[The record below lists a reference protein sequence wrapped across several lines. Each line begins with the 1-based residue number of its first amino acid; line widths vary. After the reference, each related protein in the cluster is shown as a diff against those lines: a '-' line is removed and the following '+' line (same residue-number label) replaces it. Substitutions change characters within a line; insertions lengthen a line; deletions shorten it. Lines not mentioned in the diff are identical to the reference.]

1 MSNRGSGV
9 RKTGRRNERIEQGEY
24 FDALLREIDERRRQE
39 LMVEKK
45 TRSKIKNPELEK
57 LRNMA
62 ITSLKN
68 YSFFNTPQFDR
79 QLHQIGPYKLDYCR
93 NMKSHGTCNYGPRCT
108 YYHDQNVEKLK
119 TAILAIINKNKNRK
133 ERSTR

>member
-9 RKTGRRNERIEQGEY
+9 RKTGRRNEQIEQVEY

-45 TRSKIKNPELEK
+45 TRSKIKNTELEA
-57 LRNMA
+57 LRNRA

-68 YSFFNTPQFDR
+68 YSFLNTPQFDH
-79 QLHQIGPYKLDYCR
+79 QLHQIGPYKLDYCK
-93 NMKSHGTCNYGPRCT
+93 NMKNHGTCNYRSRCNF
-108 YYHDQNVEKLK
+108 YHDQNVEELK
-119 TAILAIINKNKNRK
+119 TAILAIINKNRK
-133 ERSTR
+133 TRSTR